1 MKILY
6 SDLDIAVIVKPYG
19 VSSQNAEGENVPHL
33 LEQNLGKQAFVVH
46 RLDRTTGG
54 VMVYALNPRSAAQLS
69 KQITENKF
77 KKGYLAVV
85 NGALQEK
92 NGTLIDLLYYDR
104 QKNKSYVV
112 KKERKGVKKAVL
124 YYETLKEF
132 EQNGATY
139 SLLKIELETGR
150 THQIRVQFASRGFPL
165 CGDRRYGSKENFTG
179 ISLWSHTL
187 SFIHPKTNK
196 PITYTAE
203 PNEEF
208 FKFNTD

>member
-6 SDLDIAVIVKPYG
+6 NDEDIAVIVKPYG
-19 VSSQNAEGENVPHL
+19 VSSQTSEGENVPKL
-33 LEQNLGKQAFVVH
+33 LEQELKKTPFVVH

-54 VMVYALNPRSAAQLS
+54 VMVYALNSCSAARLS
-69 KQITENKF
+69 RQITENKF
-77 KKGYLAVV
+77 KKEYLAVIS
-85 NGALQEK
+85 
-92 NGTLIDLLYYDR
+92 GTLEENSGSMTDLLYYDR

-124 YYETLKEF
+124 NFEVLKAFTL
-132 EQNGATY
+132 NDTTY
-139 SLLKIELETGR
+139 SLLKISLETGR

>member
-6 SDLDIAVIVKPYG
+6 NDEDIAVIVKPYG
-19 VSSQNAEGENVPHL
+19 VSSQTSEGENVPKL
-33 LEQNLGKQAFVVH
+33 LEQELKKQPFVVH

-54 VMVYALNPRSAAQLS
+54 VMVYALNSRSAARLS
-69 KQITENKF
+69 RQITDNKF
-77 KKGYLAVV
+77 KKEYLAVIS
-85 NGALQEK
+85 
-92 NGTLIDLLYYDR
+92 GTLEENSGTMTDLLYYDR

-124 YYETLKEF
+124 SFEVLKAFTL
-132 EQNGATY
+132 NDTTY
-139 SLLKIELETGR
+139 SLLKISLETGR

-165 CGDRRYGSKENFTG
+165 CGDRRYGSKENFNN
-179 ISLWSHTL
+179 ISLWAHTL

-196 PITYTAE
+196 LITYTAE

-208 FKFNTD
+208 FKLNTD